1 VFTNFGKKTKIL
13 PPEPLNFIVSW
24 SNNKLLQEECQHHR
38 IYIKKQ
44 KKHIRMFYQLR
55 HLHHISENDEHA
67 TKLEIYVIGKRKG
80 GEEAK
85 SYSQHLKH
93 LNNEE

>member
-1 VFTNFGKKTKIL
+1 
-13 PPEPLNFIVSW
+13 
-24 SNNKLLQEECQHHR
+24 
-38 IYIKKQ
+38 
-44 KKHIRMFYQLR
+44 MFYQLR

-93 LNNEE
+93 LNNEEWNKYSL